1 VEGSPEDNSR
11 LIEEI
16 SIHSPITGHTY
27 LFPWGQWAGPGQ
39 EYLQK
44 RAELDSSANT
54 STLTQSSPTTAGL
67 VGEQCLSSP
76 SLPLISHSAGSV
88 ENYL

>member
-1 VEGSPEDNSR
+1 MEGSPEDNSW

-27 LFPWGQWAGPGQ
+27 LFPWGQWVGPGQ
-39 EYLQK
+39 EYLLK

-54 STLTQSSPTTAGL
+54 STLTQSSPTAAGL
-67 VGEQCLSSP
+67 VGEQPVLTVSALYFELSS
-76 SLPLISHSAGSV
+76 
-88 ENYL
+88 